1 MRKDQMIGGIV
12 CLVLAVGLA
21 ALSWKLPSSK
31 LLFMVGQ
38 ISIPMVV
45 LAVAGLALLV
55 TAKRR

>member
-1 MRKDQMIGGIV
+1 MIGGIV
-12 CLVLAVGLA
+12 CLVVAAGLA